1 MTTRAGGNMAT
12 LSITNLKK
20 GTLFQYEGV
29 PYRVVEYNQKVM
41 GRGGSIVNVRIK
53 SVLDGKVLEKTF
65 KGNETLETADVTTQS
80 VQYLYNDGSTFYFM
94 NQETF
99 EQFEVPADL
108 VGDGAGYM
116 KEGDTVGLQFF
127 NDNPINLEL
136 PKNVPLAVTY
146 TETAVKGDTSSS
158 ITKDATLET
167 GITIKVPAFIKTG
180 DLISV
185 DTDTGTYRER
195 VKE

>member
-1 MTTRAGGNMAT
+1 MA

-20 GTLFQYEGV
+20 GTIFQQDGV
-29 PYRVVEYNQKVM
+29 PYRVVDYNQKVM

-53 SVLDGKVLEKTF
+53 SLLDGKVLDRTF
-65 KGNETLETADVTTQS
+65 KGNEQIDSADVSNQT
-80 VQYLYNDGSTFYFM
+80 VQYLYNDSTTFFFM
-94 NQETF
+94 NQESF

-108 VGDGAGYM
+108 VGDGAGYL
-116 KEGDTVGLQFF
+116 KEGDEVQLQFF
-127 NDNPINLEL
+127 DGRPINVEL
-136 PKNVPLAVTY
+136 PKNVPLKVTY
-146 TETAVKGDTSSS
+146 TENAVKGDTSSS

-167 GITIKVPAFIKTG
+167 GITVKVPAFIKQG

-185 DTDTGTYRER
+185 DTTTGAYRER